1 MAILSPTNYKGFEV
15 TAYVS
20 LEHFQAQKQINRE
33 PVFSDPPEVDQEGN
47 PIPSSF
53 LARKL
58 WTVTADV
65 FIWKEPE
72 KINLLE
78 TKCIHTT
85 VEALDGLTVSDLF
98 EKIKESYPGEDC

>member
-1 MAILSPTNYKGFEV
+1 MAILSPTTYKGFEL

-20 LEHFQAQKQINRE
+20 LEHFQAQKQINR
-33 PVFSDPPEVDQEGN
+33 DQDGKET
-47 PIPSSF
+47 
-53 LARKL
+53 KL
-58 WTVTADV
+58 WTITANV

-85 VEALDGLTVSDLF
+85 VEALDGLTISDLF

>member
-20 LEHFQAQKQINRE
+20 LEHFQAQKQINK
-33 PVFSDPPEVDQEGN
+33 DPDGKET
-47 PIPSSF
+47 
-53 LARKL
+53 KL

-85 VEALDGLTVSDLF
+85 VEALDGLTISDLF